1 MWEMTK
7 GATAGES
14 GGGGATTKAGAGT
27 DGATTKAGAGTDAA
41 TEADVDGCTTTEAGA
56 AGAKRRRRRARR
68 CAKSFGVS
76 SGVGVEPSG
85 AGDELLE
92 GENVAMG
99 GRESARSGGMR
110 KRVIELKIFTRS
122 HAIQLARALGG

>member
-41 TEADVDGCTTTEAGA
+41 TEADVDGCATTEAGT
-56 AGAKRRRRRARR
+56 AGAK
-68 CAKSFGVS
+68 
-76 SGVGVEPSG
+76 
-85 AGDELLE
+85 
-92 GENVAMG
+92 
-99 GRESARSGGMR
+99 
-110 KRVIELKIFTRS
+110 
-122 HAIQLARALGG
+122 